1 MRTAIL
7 SVGTEILFG
16 QITNTNT
23 VFLSQELNA
32 MGIDV
37 VYHYTVGD
45 NESRL
50 HDLIKLAFTDCDL
63 VITTGGLGPTQDD
76 LTKETIAKVMGDKLV
91 LHEPSLES
99 IKEAFNRM
107 GKEMTENNIKQ
118 AYMPSKS
125 TIFDND
131 RGTAPGFALEIHG
144 KTAICLP
151 GPPREM
157 KNMFEKKVRPYLE
170 AKSDSV
176 IFYKIIRTYGIGESS
191 LETELLDLINNQ
203 TDPTIATYAKE
214 GESYLRVAS
223 KRKTKE
229 EASKAVDEM
238 IKQID
243 MRIPGHIYSTN
254 GDDLDKV
261 VCEKLIDR
269 NISVACAE
277 SLTGG
282 LLSGQFINHGGI
294 SKCFDRSYVTYSN
307 QAKVEE
313 LNVSPKTLE
322 RFGAVSEETARE
334 MVLGLYEK
342 TKCDICISTTGI
354 AGPDGGSEDKPVG
367 LVYICA
373 KFGDKIVC
381 EELKLRNSGRAGIR
395 NRTILAVMNL
405 VNNLIEVDQ

>member
-294 SKCFDRSYVTYSN
+294 SKCFDRGYVTYSN